1 MTTTAERPLTRV
13 AVNAGCALN
22 ALRPLPAAARR
33 RLASA
38 AFGGKPRL
46 QNWIYE
52 YAALIAAPI
61 AFRPASIPA
70 SARPV
75 GRPRVGVRG
84 AKSIAEAA
92 HGGPALR
99 GRRIAAVGDAAQ
111 VVRAPRAGIGGGAR
125 QCRRGQRQ
133 HDNGDRSHGFVLGKQ
148 TGDSVRLEREGV
160 QHQGAGDDRAQGQSE
175 YLGNPTFA
183 HFNLPT
189 QTLAML

>member
-1 MTTTAERPLTRV
+1 MAWVCPFVMTSTAERPLTRV
-13 AVNAGCALN
+13 AVNAGCVLN
-22 ALRPLPAAARR
+22 AARPLLAAETS

-38 AFGGKPRL
+38 AFGSKPRL
-46 QNWIYE
+46 QNRFYE
-52 YAALIAAPI
+52 YGLIAAPI
-61 AFRPASIPA
+61 AFRAASIPA

-125 QCRRGQRQ
+125 QCRREQRQ
-133 HDNGDRSHGFVLGKQ
+133 HDNGDRTHGCPRQ
-148 TGDSVRLEREGV
+148 TERR
-160 QHQGAGDDRAQGQSE
+160 HGAARTRRRSAPGCR
-175 YLGNPTFA
+175 
-183 HFNLPT
+183 
-189 QTLAML
+189 